1 MDFYVLEAVD
11 WVNVI
16 PVTAENEVVLI
27 ELYRHGIN
35 TPSLEIPGGMIDPE
49 DSSPLAAAERELR
62 EETGYVSD
70 PLLPLGVVHPNPA
83 IQNNRCYTYLAPNAH
98 PAGEPDPDEGEEITV
113 FKYPLTEVPNLLRE
127 GKITHSL
134 VIAAFLWF
142 YQREKIL

>member
-1 MDFYVLEAVD
+1 MDFFVLEAVD

-16 PVTAENEVVLI
+16 PVTPENEVVLI

-35 TPSLEIPGGMIDPE
+35 TASLEIPGGMVDPE

-70 PLLPLGVVHPNPA
+70 PLVPVGVVHPNPA
-83 IQNNRCYTYLAPNAH
+83 IQNNRCFTYLAPNAH

-113 FKYPLTEVPNLLRE
+113 IRYPLAEVPNLIKE
-127 GKITHSL
+127 AKITHSL
-134 VIAAFLWF
+134 VITAFLWF
-142 YQREKIL
+142 YLDEISG